1 MDIRMPVM
9 DGIEASKMLKRD
21 DDTCR
26 IPIVALTASFRYQQD
41 DKVYAKLFDGYLSK
55 PVSRVDLYHELM
67 RFLSYTEDV
76 DNKVPTKGDIDTT
89 GQDVILTIDQQA
101 KLNELLENK
110 LGKQWL
116 NASEYQ
122 MSDEIE
128 SFAKN
133 CKHAG
138 TEFNIGLLIEYGEN
152 LFTYVDSFDLEMMD
166 KSLKA
171 WPKMIKGLFKSIKVA
186 H

>member
-1 MDIRMPVM
+1 
-9 DGIEASKMLKRD
+9 
-21 DDTCR
+21 
-26 IPIVALTASFRYQQD
+26 
-41 DKVYAKLFDGYLSK
+41 
-55 PVSRVDLYHELM
+55 M